1 MKIQANG
8 TTKTQT
14 AANLD
19 PLPPLRYRAQNVR
32 GVRMTEPEPA
42 DTLEAQDDPKSSD
55 ILLAA
60 IKTAEKGFSSY
71 NQLAQKV
78 DDLYS
83 LQGQDIFADDNGQDF
98 QLFWSSLEI
107 LKPSIY
113 SRPPIPVVAPKFKDR
128 DPVISVASQ
137 MLERALISAFD
148 ASEIDEVMLETRDD
162 LAMNNR
168 GVQWLSYDDEDGQKV
183 CIEHLDRT
191 DFLHEPARKWAD
203 VGWVARRAW
212 MTREQMRE
220 RFGSGKAKAGGKP
233 RGDIEAILQGANF
246 VVRHDD
252 RNMGSADNSE
262 KAGVWEVWSKT
273 DNRVYWVTDGVPTIL
288 DHDEPHL
295 QLSRFY
301 PCPRPA
307 YGTRRRRSLVPIP
320 DYARYGDTL
329 KQISELTKRVYDLL
343 REVRLK
349 GFFPAGGDI
358 GQAVETAIAEQNSAS
373 ILIPVPA
380 AAFMGAAG
388 GQMVQ
393 WLPLSE
399 IATAIQGLLQARG
412 QLIQDFYEVSGISD
426 IMRGATDAG
435 ETLGAQQLK
444 QHNGSIRVK
453 DKVDE
458 LTRIAAETAQIAG
471 EIMAEHFSQKSL
483 MDMSQMQLRTKAE
496 IKASLAKLE
505 KTADAELRALGE
517 QAKQAMQQMQGQ
529 QVPPEQA
536 QQMQAQFQEQQQA
549 IIAKYEPQIKAL
561 GEEVSIDAVMQLLR
575 DERTRGFVIEIETD
589 STVLTDDMAEKSS
602 RAEFLSAFSTASQ
615 AVVGLAQAGPAG
627 AELGGALVKF
637 ALAPFRVGRE
647 MDAQIDKF
655 AEEAAAMSGQQGDD
669 GAAALA
675 EAQGKLAEAEMQKA
689 QAQMAKVEA
698 DTVLKQAEGQRK
710 MMEAQ
715 AKAQGDQGKLQLEM
729 IKLQQA
735 ATAGDIKGQEAQA
748 RVDMMKA
755 QTMKLLTEAGVM
767 LSEQQ
772 LNEFNSLA
780 DIELRKNGQAMDAA
794 KPAMGAGEG
803 QEGQEGP
810 EEAPKGAG
818 VTTNAVME
826 GLNMLGQM
834 MAQQSAILAQVAS
847 AVSAP
852 KEIVRGPDGRAMG
865 VRVVQ

>member
-1 MKIQANG
+1 
-8 TTKTQT
+8 
-14 AANLD
+14 
-19 PLPPLRYRAQNVR
+19 
-32 GVRMTEPEPA
+32 MTEPEPS

-60 IKTAEKGFSSY
+60 IKTAEKGFASY

-137 MLERALISAFD
+137 MLERALVSAFD

-168 GVQWLSYDDEDGQKV
+168 GVQWLSYEDEDGQKV

-212 MTREQMRE
+212 MTRLEMQA
-220 RFGSGKAKAGGKP
+220 RFNGTAWES
-233 RGDIEAILQGANF
+233 ANF

-288 DHDEPHL
+288 DHDDPHL

-320 DYARYGDTL
+320 DYVRYGNTL
-329 KQISELTKRVYDLL
+329 DQISELTTRVYDLL
-343 REVRLK
+343 KEVRLK

-358 GQAVETAIAEQNSAS
+358 GQAVETAIADQSSAS

-496 IKASLAKLE
+496 IKKSLNELE

-517 QAKQAMQQMQGQ
+517 KAKQAMQGQ

-536 QQMQAQFQEQQQA
+536 QQMQAQFQQEQQA

-602 RAEFLSAFSTASQ
+602 RAEFLSAFATASQ

-655 AEEAAAMSGQQGDD
+655 AEEAAAMAGQQGDD
-669 GAAALA
+669 GTAALA

-735 ATAGDIKGQEAQA
+735 ATDGQIKGQEAQA

-794 KPAMGAGEG
+794 QPEMGEG
-803 QEGQEGP
+803 GEMD
-810 EEAPKGAG
+810 EEAEKPKPM
-818 VTTNAVME
+818 TTETVME
-826 GLNMLGQM
+826 GLAMLGQM
-834 MAQQSAILAQVAS
+834 MQQQSALLARIEAAQT
-847 AVSAP
+847 AP
-852 KEIVRGPDGRAMG
+852 TEIVRGPDGRAIG
-865 VRVVQ
+865 ARKVLQ

>member
-1 MKIQANG
+1 MI
-8 TTKTQT
+8 
-14 AANLD
+14 D
-19 PLPPLRYRAQNVR
+19 PVVLA
-32 GVRMTEPEPA
+32 EPA
-42 DTLEAQDDPKSSD
+42 DTLEDAEAPKSSE
-55 ILLAA
+55 ILLKA
-60 IKTAEKGFSSY
+60 IKQAEESFATY
-71 NQLAQKV
+71 NQLCQQI

-83 LQGQDIFADDNGQDF
+83 LQAVDIFADDNSQDF
-98 QLFWSSLEI
+98 QLFWASMEI
-107 LKPSIY
+107 LKPSVY

-137 MLERALISAFD
+137 MLERSLISAFD

-162 LAMNNR
+162 LALNNR
-168 GVQWLSYDDEDGQKV
+168 GVQWLSYEDEDGQKV

-212 MTREQMRE
+212 MTRLEMQD
-220 RFGSGKAKAGGKP
+220 RFGGN
-233 RGDIEAILQGANF
+233 EWQGANF

-252 RNMGSADNSE
+252 KNMGAADSSE

-273 DNRVYWVTDGVPTIL
+273 DNRVYWVTEGVPTIL
-288 DHDEPHL
+288 DDDEPHL
-295 QLSRFY
+295 RLSRFF

-320 DYARYGDTL
+320 DYMRYSRTL
-329 KQISELTKRVYDLL
+329 DQISELTTRVYDLL
-343 REVRLK
+343 KEVRLK

-358 GQAVETAIAEQNSAS
+358 GQAVETAIADQSSAS

-388 GQMVQ
+388 GQLVQ
-393 WLPLSE
+393 WLPLVE

-412 QLIQDFYEVSGISD
+412 QLIQDFYEISGISD

-458 LTRIAAETAQIAG
+458 LTRIAAETAHIAG

-496 IKASLAKLE
+496 IKASLSKLE
-505 KTADAELRALGE
+505 KTADAELRALGDK
-517 QAKQAMQQMQGQ
+517 AKQALQGQ
-529 QVPPEQA
+529 QIPPEQA
-536 QQMQAQFQEQQQA
+536 QQLQAQFQEEQGA

-561 GEEVSIDAVMQLLR
+561 GEEVSIDDVMKLLR
-575 DERTRGFVIEIETD
+575 DDRTRGFVIEIETD

-602 RAEFLSAFSTASQ
+602 RAEFLTAFSTASQ
-615 AVVGLAQAGPAG
+615 SVAALAQAGPAG

-655 AEEAAAMSGQQGDD
+655 AEEAAMMADQAGPDD
-669 GAAALA
+669 GSAALA

-689 QAQMAKVEA
+689 QAQMAKVQA
-698 DTVLKQAEGQRK
+698 DTTLKQAEGERK
-710 MMEAQ
+710 MLEAQ

-735 ATAGDIKGQEAQA
+735 ATDGQIKGQEAQA

-794 KPAMGAGEG
+794 KPVAGPGAPGEAG
-803 QEGQEGP
+803 DAQEGSG
-810 EEAPKGAG
+810 EAPQGAG

-834 MAQQSAILAQVAS
+834 MAQQSAALATIAA

-852 KEIVRGPDGRAMG
+852 KEIVRGPDGKALG
-865 VRVVQ
+865 VRTVQ

>member
-1 MKIQANG
+1 
-8 TTKTQT
+8 
-14 AANLD
+14 
-19 PLPPLRYRAQNVR
+19 
-32 GVRMTEPEPA
+32 MTEPEPA

-60 IKTAEKGFSSY
+60 IKTAEKGFASY
-71 NQLAQKV
+71 NQLAQKI

-83 LQGQDIFADDNGQDF
+83 LQGQDIFSDDNGQDF

-168 GVQWLSYDDEDGQKV
+168 GVQWLSYEDDDGQKV

-212 MTREQMRE
+212 MTRLEMQK
-220 RFGSGKAKAGGKP
+220 RFKGTAWES
-233 RGDIEAILQGANF
+233 ANF

-273 DNRVYWVTDGVPTIL
+273 DKRVYWVTDGVPTIL

-320 DYARYGDTL
+320 DYVRYGNTL
-329 KQISELTKRVYDLL
+329 DQISELTTRVYDLL

-358 GQAVETAIAEQNSAS
+358 GQAVETAIADQSSAS

-412 QLIQDFYEVSGISD
+412 QLIQDFYEISGISD

-458 LTRIAAETAQIAG
+458 LTRIAAETAHIAG

-496 IKASLAKLE
+496 IKKSLNELE

-517 QAKQAMQQMQGQ
+517 KAKQAMQQMQGQ

-536 QQMQAQFQEQQQA
+536 QQLQAQFQEQQQA

-602 RAEFLSAFSTASQ
+602 RAEFLNAFATASQ

-655 AEEAAAMSGQQGDD
+655 AEEAAAMAGQAGQDD
-669 GAAALA
+669 GTAALA

-689 QAQMAKVEA
+689 QAQMAKVQA
-698 DTVLKQAEGQRK
+698 DTTLKQAEGERK
-710 MMEAQ
+710 MLEAQ

-735 ATAGDIKGQEAQA
+735 ATDGNIKAQEAQA

-755 QTMKLLTEAGVM
+755 QTMKLLTEAGVL

-794 KPAMGAGEG
+794 KPAMGEG
-803 QEGQEGP
+803 LEHEASEG
-810 EEAPKGAG
+810 EAPKGTG

>member
-1 MKIQANG
+1 
-8 TTKTQT
+8 
-14 AANLD
+14 
-19 PLPPLRYRAQNVR
+19 
-32 GVRMTEPEPA
+32 MTEPEPA

-60 IKTAEKGFSSY
+60 IKTAEKGFASY
-71 NQLAQKV
+71 NQLAQKI

-83 LQGQDIFADDNGQDF
+83 LQGQDIFSDDQSQDF

-137 MLERALISAFD
+137 MLERALVSAFD

-168 GVQWLSYDDEDGQKV
+168 GVQWLSYEDEDGQKV

-212 MTREQMRE
+212 MTRLEMQA
-220 RFGSGKAKAGGKP
+220 RFGGTAWES
-233 RGDIEAILQGANF
+233 ANF

-320 DYARYGDTL
+320 DYVRYGNTL
-329 KQISELTKRVYDLL
+329 DQISELTTRVYDLL

-358 GQAVETAIAEQNSAS
+358 GQAVETAIADQSSAS

-393 WLPLSE
+393 WLPLAE

-412 QLIQDFYEVSGISD
+412 QLIQDFYEISGISD

-496 IKASLAKLE
+496 IKKSLNELE

-517 QAKQAMQQMQGQ
+517 KAKQAMQQMQGQ

-536 QQMQAQFQEQQQA
+536 QQMQAQFQQEQQA

-561 GEEVSIDAVMQLLR
+561 GEEVSIDAVMQILR

-615 AVVGLAQAGPAG
+615 AVVGLAAAGPAG

-655 AEEAAAMSGQQGDD
+655 AEEAAAMAGQAGPDD
-669 GAAALA
+669 GSAALA

-689 QAQMAKVEA
+689 QAQMAKVQA
-698 DTVLKQAEGQRK
+698 DTTLKQAEGERK
-710 MMEAQ
+710 MLEAQ

-735 ATAGDIKGQEAQA
+735 ATDGQIKGQEAQA

-794 KPAMGAGEG
+794 KPVAGPGEPGEG
-803 QEGQEGP
+803 PEDDDDA

-826 GLNMLGQM
+826 GLQMLGQM

>member
-1 MKIQANG
+1 MIEQ
-8 TTKTQT
+8 
-14 AANLD
+14 
-19 PLPPLRYRAQNVR
+19 
-32 GVRMTEPEPA
+32 EPA
-42 DTLEAQDDPKSSD
+42 DTLEDGEDAKSSD

-60 IKTAEKGFSSY
+60 IKTAEKGFASY
-71 NQLAQKV
+71 NQLAQKI

-83 LQGQDIFADDNGQDF
+83 LQGQDIFADDQSQDF

-137 MLERALISAFD
+137 MLERALVSAFGV
-148 ASEIDEVMLETRDD
+148 SEIDEVMLETRDD

-168 GVQWLSYDDEDGQKV
+168 GVQWLSYEDDDGQKV
-183 CIEHLDRT
+183 CIEHLDRM

-212 MTREQMRE
+212 MTRLEMQD
-220 RFGSGKAKAGGKP
+220 RFGGTAWES
-233 RGDIEAILQGANF
+233 ANF

-252 RNMGSADNSE
+252 RNMGAADNSE

-273 DNRVYWVTDGVPTIL
+273 DDRVYWVTEGVPTIL
-288 DHDEPHL
+288 DHDAPHL

-320 DYARYGDTL
+320 DYVRYGNTL
-329 KQISELTKRVYDLL
+329 DQISELTTRVYDLL
-343 REVRLK
+343 KEVRLK

-358 GQAVETAIAEQNSAS
+358 GQAVETAIADQNSAS

-412 QLIQDFYEVSGISD
+412 QLIQDFYEISGISD

-453 DKVDE
+453 EKVDE
-458 LTRIAAETAQIAG
+458 LTRIAAETAHIAG

-496 IKASLAKLE
+496 IKKSLSELE
-505 KTADAELRALGE
+505 KTADAELRALGD
-517 QAKQAMQQMQGQ
+517 QAKQAMQQMQSQ

-549 IIAKYEPQIKAL
+549 IIAKYEPKIKAL

-602 RAEFLSAFSTASQ
+602 RAEFLAAFATASQ
-615 AVVGLAQAGPAG
+615 AVVGLAGAGPAG

-655 AEEAAAMSGQQGDD
+655 AEEAAMMAGQAGPDD
-669 GAAALA
+669 GSAALA
-675 EAQGKLAEAEMQKA
+675 EAQGKLAEAEIQKA
-689 QAQMAKVEA
+689 QAQMAKVQA
-698 DTVLKQAEGQRK
+698 DTTLKQAEGERK

-735 ATAGDIKGQEAQA
+735 ATDGQIKGQEAQA

-772 LNEFNSLA
+772 LSEFTSLA
-780 DIELRKNGQAMDAA
+780 DIELRKSGQAMDAA
-794 KPAMGAGEG
+794 KPAIGGGGEM
-803 QEGQEGP
+803 EDDD
-810 EEAPKGAG
+810 EAPKPQP
-818 VTTNAVME
+818 VTANTVME
-826 GLNMLGQM
+826 GLAMLGQM
-834 MAQQSAILAQVAS
+834 MQQQSALLARIEAAQT
-847 AVSAP
+847 AP
-852 KEIVRGPDGRAMG
+852 TEIVRGPDGRAIG
-865 VRVVQ
+865 ARKVLQ

>member
-1 MKIQANG
+1 
-8 TTKTQT
+8 
-14 AANLD
+14 
-19 PLPPLRYRAQNVR
+19 
-32 GVRMTEPEPA
+32 MTEQEPA

-60 IKTAEKGFSSY
+60 IKTAEKGFASY

-83 LQGQDIFADDNGQDF
+83 LQGQDIFADDQGQDF

-168 GVQWLSYDDEDGQKV
+168 GVQWLSYEDEDGQKV

-212 MTREQMRE
+212 MTRLEMQD
-220 RFGSGKAKAGGKP
+220 RFGGTAWES
-233 RGDIEAILQGANF
+233 ANF

-273 DNRVYWVTDGVPTIL
+273 DNRVYWVTEGVPTIL

-301 PCPRPA
+301 PCPRPS
-307 YGTRRRRSLVPIP
+307 YGTKRRRSLVPIP
-320 DYARYGDTL
+320 DYVRYGNTL
-329 KQISELTKRVYDLL
+329 DQISELTKRVYNLL
-343 REVRLK
+343 KEVRLK

-358 GQAVETAIAEQNSAS
+358 GQAVETAIADQSDS

-380 AAFMGAAG
+380 AAFIGAAG
-388 GQMVQ
+388 GDLIQ
-393 WLPLSE
+393 WLPLAE

-412 QLIQDFYEVSGISD
+412 QLIQDFYEISGISD

-496 IKASLAKLE
+496 IKKSLNELE

-517 QAKQAMQQMQGQ
+517 KAKQAMQQMQGQ
-529 QVPPEQA
+529 QFPPEQA

-602 RAEFLSAFSTASQ
+602 RAEFLNAFATASQ
-615 AVVGLAQAGPAG
+615 SVVGLAQAGPAG

-655 AEEAAAMSGQQGDD
+655 AEEAAAMAGQTGDD
-669 GAAALA
+669 GSAALA

-689 QAQMAKVEA
+689 QAQMAKVQA
-698 DTVLKQAEGQRK
+698 DTTLKQAEGERK
-710 MMEAQ
+710 MLEAQ

-735 ATAGDIKGQEAQA
+735 ATDGNIKGQEAQA

-772 LNEFNSLA
+772 LNEFTSLA
-780 DIELRKNGQAMDAA
+780 DIELRKSGQAMDAA
-794 KPAMGAGEG
+794 KPAMGAGEPG
-803 QEGQEGP
+803 EEQEGQEGP

-826 GLNMLGQM
+826 GLQMLGQM

>member
-1 MKIQANG
+1 
-8 TTKTQT
+8 
-14 AANLD
+14 
-19 PLPPLRYRAQNVR
+19 
-32 GVRMTEPEPA
+32 MTEPEPA

-60 IKTAEKGFSSY
+60 IKTAEKGFASY
-71 NQLAQKV
+71 NQLAQKI

-83 LQGQDIFADDNGQDF
+83 LQGQDIFADDQSQDF

-168 GVQWLSYDDEDGQKV
+168 GVQWLSYEDEDGQKV

-212 MTREQMRE
+212 MTRLEMQA
-220 RFGSGKAKAGGKP
+220 RFGGTAWES
-233 RGDIEAILQGANF
+233 ANF
-246 VVRHDD
+246 MVRHDD

-273 DNRVYWVTDGVPTIL
+273 DNRVYWVTEGVPTIL

-320 DYARYGDTL
+320 DYVRYGNTL
-329 KQISELTKRVYDLL
+329 DQISELTTRVYDLL
-343 REVRLK
+343 KEVRLK

-358 GQAVETAIAEQNSAS
+358 GQAVETAIADQNSAS

-399 IATAIQGLLQARG
+399 IATAIQGLLEARG
-412 QLIQDFYEVSGISD
+412 QLIQDFYEISGISD

-496 IKASLAKLE
+496 IKKSLNELE
-505 KTADAELRALGE
+505 KTADSELRALG
-517 QAKQAMQQMQGQ
+517 QKAKQSLEGQ

-536 QQMQAQFQEQQQA
+536 QQLQAQFQKEQQA
-549 IIAKYEPQIKAL
+549 IIAKYSPQIKAL

-602 RAEFLSAFSTASQ
+602 RAEFLNAFSTASQ

-655 AEEAAAMSGQQGDD
+655 AEEAAVMAGQAGPDD
-669 GAAALA
+669 GSAALA

-689 QAQMAKVEA
+689 QAQMAKVQA
-698 DTVLKQAEGQRK
+698 DTVLAQAEGQRK

-735 ATAGDIKGQEAQA
+735 ATDGQIKGQEAQA

-794 KPAMGAGEG
+794 RPAMGTGEPGEG
-803 QEGQEGP
+803 PEDDDDA
-810 EEAPKGAG
+810 EEAPKG

-826 GLNMLGQM
+826 GLQMLGQM

>member
-1 MKIQANG
+1 MIEQ
-8 TTKTQT
+8 
-14 AANLD
+14 
-19 PLPPLRYRAQNVR
+19 
-32 GVRMTEPEPA
+32 EPS
-42 DTLEAQDDPKSSD
+42 DTLEDEEDPKSSE

-60 IKTAEKGFSSY
+60 IKQAEKSFSAY
-71 NQLAQKV
+71 NQVCQQI

-83 LQGQDIFADDNGQDF
+83 LQSIDIFADDKGNDF
-98 QLFWSSLEI
+98 QLFWASMEI
-107 LKPSIY
+107 LKPSVY

-128 DPVISVASQ
+128 DPVINTASQ
-137 MLERALISAFD
+137 MLERGLISAFD

-162 LAMNNR
+162 LALNNR
-168 GVQWLSYDDEDGQKV
+168 GVQWLSYEDEDGQKV

-212 MTREQMRE
+212 MTRMEMRD
-220 RFGSGKAKAGGKP
+220 RFGGTTY
-233 RGDIEAILQGANF
+233 EGANF
-246 VVRHDD
+246 TVRHDD
-252 RNMGSADNSE
+252 VNMGSADKSE

-273 DNRVYWVTDGVPTIL
+273 DGLVYWVTDGVPTIL
-288 DHDEPHL
+288 DHDKPHL
-295 QLSRFY
+295 NLKRFF

-307 YGTRRRRSLVPIP
+307 YGTKRRRSLVPVP
-320 DYARYGDTL
+320 DYLRYSGTL
-329 KQISELTKRVYDLL
+329 DQISELTTRVYDLL

-358 GQAVETAIAEQNSAS
+358 GQAVETAIADQNSSS

-412 QLIQDFYEVSGISD
+412 QLIQDFYEISGISD

-453 DKVDE
+453 DKIDE

-471 EIMAEHFSQKSL
+471 EIMAEHFSQKTL
-483 MDMSQMQLRTKAE
+483 MDMSQMQIRTKAE
-496 IKASLAKLE
+496 IKRSLSELE
-505 KTADAELRALGE
+505 KTADSELRALGDK
-517 QAKQAMQQMQGQ
+517 AKQALEGQ

-536 QQMQAQFQEQQQA
+536 QQLQAQFQQEQQA
-549 IIAKYEPQIKAL
+549 IIGRYEPQIKAL
-561 GEEVSIDAVMQLLR
+561 GEEVSIDDVMRLLR
-575 DERTRGFVIEIETD
+575 DDRTRGFVIEIETD
-589 STVLTDDMAEKSS
+589 STVLTDDIAEKSS
-602 RAEFLSAFSTASQ
+602 RAEFLAAFSTASQ
-615 AVVGLAQAGPAG
+615 AVVALSQAGPAG
-627 AELGGALVKF
+627 AELGGGMVKF

-647 MDAQIDKF
+647 MDAMIDKF
-655 AEEAAAMSGQQGDD
+655 AEEAAMIAGQGGPDD
-669 GAAALA
+669 GSAALA

-698 DTVLKQAEGQRK
+698 DTTLKQAEGQRK

-715 AKAQGDQGKLQLEM
+715 AKAQSDQGKMQMDM
-729 IKLQQA
+729 IKLQQSA
-735 ATAGDIKGQEAQA
+735 ADGNIKAQEAQA
-748 RVDMMKA
+748 KIDQMKA

-772 LNEFNSLA
+772 LSEFNSLA
-780 DIELRKNGQAMDAA
+780 DIELRKAGQVADAA
-794 KPAMGAGEG
+794 RPVAGSSG
-803 QEGQEGP
+803 GSPQASGP
-810 EEAPKGAG
+810 KEATQAH
-818 VTTNAVME
+818 VTTANQVME
-826 GLNMLGQM
+826 GLSALMQM
-834 MAQQSAILAQVAS
+834 MSQQSAALATIAAV
-847 AVSAP
+847 VSAP

-865 VRVVQ
+865 VRTIQ

>member
-1 MKIQANG
+1 
-8 TTKTQT
+8 
-14 AANLD
+14 
-19 PLPPLRYRAQNVR
+19 
-32 GVRMTEPEPA
+32 MTEPEPA

-60 IKTAEKGFSSY
+60 IKTAEKGFASY
-71 NQLAQKV
+71 NQLAQKI

-83 LQGQDIFADDNGQDF
+83 LQGQDIFADDQSQDF

-168 GVQWLSYDDEDGQKV
+168 GVQWLSYEDEDGQKV

-212 MTREQMRE
+212 MTRLEMQA
-220 RFGSGKAKAGGKP
+220 RFGGTAWES
-233 RGDIEAILQGANF
+233 ANF

-320 DYARYGDTL
+320 DYVRYGNTL
-329 KQISELTKRVYDLL
+329 DQISELTTRVYDLL
-343 REVRLK
+343 KEVRLK

-358 GQAVETAIAEQNSAS
+358 GQAVETAIADQSSAS

-399 IATAIQGLLQARG
+399 IATAIQGLLEARG
-412 QLIQDFYEVSGISD
+412 QLIQDFYEISGISD

-496 IKASLAKLE
+496 IKKSLNELE
-505 KTADAELRALGE
+505 KTADAELRALGDK
-517 QAKQAMQQMQGQ
+517 AKQAMQQMQGQ

-536 QQMQAQFQEQQQA
+536 QQLQAQFQEQQQA

-655 AEEAAAMSGQQGDD
+655 AEEAAAMAGQAGPDD
-669 GAAALA
+669 GSAALA

-735 ATAGDIKGQEAQA
+735 ATDGNIKGQEAQA

-755 QTMKLLTEAGVM
+755 QTMKLLTEAGVL

-794 KPAMGAGEG
+794 KPVAGPGEPGEG
-803 QEGQEGP
+803 PEDDDDA
-810 EEAPKGAG
+810 EEAPKG

-826 GLNMLGQM
+826 GLQMLGQM

>member
-1 MKIQANG
+1 
-8 TTKTQT
+8 
-14 AANLD
+14 
-19 PLPPLRYRAQNVR
+19 
-32 GVRMTEPEPA
+32 MTEPEPA

-60 IKTAEKGFSSY
+60 IKTAEKGFASY
-71 NQLAQKV
+71 NQLAQKI

-83 LQGQDIFADDNGQDF
+83 LQGQDIFADDQGQDF

-168 GVQWLSYDDEDGQKV
+168 GVQWLSYEDEDGQKV

-212 MTREQMRE
+212 MTRLEMQA
-220 RFGSGKAKAGGKP
+220 RFKGTTWES
-233 RGDIEAILQGANF
+233 ANF

-320 DYARYGDTL
+320 DYVRYGNTL
-329 KQISELTKRVYDLL
+329 DQISELTTRVYDLL
-343 REVRLK
+343 KEVRLK

-358 GQAVETAIAEQNSAS
+358 GQAVETAIADQSSAS

-393 WLPLSE
+393 WLPLAE

-496 IKASLAKLE
+496 IKKSLNELE

-602 RAEFLSAFSTASQ
+602 RAEFLSAFATASQ

-655 AEEAAAMSGQQGDD
+655 AEEAAAMAGQAGQDD

-780 DIELRKNGQAMDAA
+780 DIELRKSGQAIDAER
-794 KPAMGAGEG
+794 PEVGEG
-803 QEGQEGP
+803 GDDA

-826 GLNMLGQM
+826 GLQMLGQM

-852 KEIVRGPDGRAMG
+852 KEIVRGTDGRALG

>member
-1 MKIQANG
+1 
-8 TTKTQT
+8 
-14 AANLD
+14 
-19 PLPPLRYRAQNVR
+19 
-32 GVRMTEPEPA
+32 MTEPEPA

-60 IKTAEKGFSSY
+60 IKTAEKGFASY
-71 NQLAQKV
+71 NQLAQKI

-83 LQGQDIFADDNGQDF
+83 LQESDIFADDQGQDF

-168 GVQWLSYDDEDGQKV
+168 GVQWLSYEDEDGQKV

-212 MTREQMRE
+212 MTRLEMQA
-220 RFGSGKAKAGGKP
+220 RFGGTAWES
-233 RGDIEAILQGANF
+233 ANF

-320 DYARYGDTL
+320 DYVRYGNTL
-329 KQISELTKRVYDLL
+329 DQISELTTRVYDLL
-343 REVRLK
+343 KEVRLK

-358 GQAVETAIAEQNSAS
+358 GQAVETAIADQSSVS

-496 IKASLAKLE
+496 IKKSLNELE

-517 QAKQAMQQMQGQ
+517 KAKQAMQGQ

-602 RAEFLSAFSTASQ
+602 RAEFLNAFSTASQ
-615 AVVGLAQAGPAG
+615 AVVGLAQAGSAG

-655 AEEAAAMSGQQGDD
+655 AEEAAAMAGQAGQDD
-669 GAAALA
+669 GSAALA

-735 ATAGDIKGQEAQA
+735 ATAGDIKSQEAQA

-794 KPAMGAGEG
+794 KPAMGQGEPG
-803 QEGQEGP
+803 EEAEGP
-810 EEAPKGAG
+810 EEAHQGAG

-826 GLNMLGQM
+826 GLQMLGQM

-852 KEIVRGPDGRAMG
+852 KEIVRGPDGRALG